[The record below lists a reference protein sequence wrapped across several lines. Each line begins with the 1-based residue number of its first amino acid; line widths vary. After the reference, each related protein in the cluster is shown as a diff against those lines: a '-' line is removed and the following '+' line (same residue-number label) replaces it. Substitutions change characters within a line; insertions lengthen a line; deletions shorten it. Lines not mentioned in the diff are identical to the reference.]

1 MEEKTKTFPSRHTE
15 ISQRNGLVKK
25 THDWS
30 FMVQFPELGSRL
42 MLEWRSDM
50 DAKITSVQLFPVTR
64 KSKGNNTVTLVKVT
78 FPRDTVMLLVKSE
91 LSFTPKLEY

>member
-1 MEEKTKTFPSRHTE
+1 
-15 ISQRNGLVKK
+15 
-25 THDWS
+25 
-30 FMVQFPELGSRL
+30 
-42 MLEWRSDM
+42 M